1 MEKVDKQALCE
12 KIRGVYPD
20 IGRCG
25 IDVDVAF
32 DQKNN
37 RWKVGLHRGNKSL
50 ETFLEK
56 GDAELCM
63 AGKQCVSLGL
73 EIHQLT
79 DNVDG

>member
-1 MEKVDKQALCE
+1 MNKYELCR
-12 KIRGVYPD
+12 KIKTVYPD

-25 IDVDVAF
+25 IDVSVDF
-32 DQKNN
+32 DSENN
-37 RWKVGLHRGNKSL
+37 RWKVGLKRGNKSL

-73 EIHQLT
+73 EVHQLS
-79 DNVDG
+79 DNISE

>member
-1 MEKVDKQALCE
+1 MNDQELCE
-12 KIRGVYPD
+12 KIRTIYPD

-25 IDVDVAF
+25 IDVDVNF
-32 DQKNN
+32 DAGND
-37 RWKVGLHRGNKSL
+37 RWKVGLKRGNRSL

-73 EIHQLT
+73 EVHQLS
-79 DNVDG
+79 DNIPQ